1 MYSHYRNIEN
11 GQKAFQWEL
20 YDGFILPGYLCS
32 FSHTRELVKLQYVTE
47 LLLSQVSWFL
57 DVSLSRKLPQIF
69 CLYCFLVFISEEENV
84 SVPLN
89 DFTLCNLYK
98 KLKPTLIVSWGSCN
112 PPEET
117 QALYIHKGPPIVV
130 TLFCG

>member
-1 MYSHYRNIEN
+1 MVKKLFN
-11 GQKAFQWEL
+11 GNFTMA
-20 YDGFILPGYLCS
+20 S
-32 FSHTRELVKLQYVTE
+32 FSLGTCVHSLIPTVRELVKMQYVTE

-98 KLKPTLIVSWGSCN
+98 KLKPTLIVS
-112 PPEET
+112 
-117 QALYIHKGPPIVV
+117 
-130 TLFCG
+130 